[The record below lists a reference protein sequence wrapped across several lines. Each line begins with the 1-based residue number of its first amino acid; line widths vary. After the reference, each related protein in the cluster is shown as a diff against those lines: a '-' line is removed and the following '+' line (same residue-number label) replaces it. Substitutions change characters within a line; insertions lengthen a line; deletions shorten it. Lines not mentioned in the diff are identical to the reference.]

1 MPSKQIKARK
11 ISTARS
17 STVQAN
23 RLWLAGLGA
32 FSLTQ
37 KRLSK
42 AYDGLVTEGRSL
54 QHRARLSAVK
64 FYGEAQTRINAV
76 VQPLSHKATQVAA
89 EANTQIE
96 ANVAAVL
103 KRLGVSAKSKAAPR
117 TVRKTTAGKKL
128 KLAK

>member
-1 MPSKQIKARK
+1 MASKQIKARK
-11 ISTARS
+11 ITTARS

-42 AYDGLVTEGRSL
+42 AYDGLVSEGRTL

-64 FYGEAQTRINAV
+64 LYGEAQNRFNAV
-76 VQPLSHKATQVAA
+76 VQPLTHKATQVAS

-103 KRLGVSAKSKAAPR
+103 KRLGVSAKTKAAPR
-117 TVRKTTAGKKL
+117 TVRKAAVGKKL